1 MAKLADLG
9 IDIYAYAVSSFD
21 EPACA
26 VSALGSNATTTG
38 NWVVTPSG
46 KSSSDYLTVNLAGP
60 NVNSG
65 SASVTFKPDIK
76 QSGNYTVTLFTPGCQ
91 SDNSCQQRGISNVT
105 GHFASKA
112 QSGRA
117 IESQIFQTNDFD
129 KYDQI
134 YHGFVDAN
142 SDSFRP
148 TVTVTPLDS
157 QNSSI
162 QLVAQRVRFIL
173 DASTGGLNG
182 LFEWDPNLATVD
194 TDFSKSA
201 IDSAG
206 AGLNTEALITSLAVV
221 DNATY
226 IAGNFSSGT
235 GNSFENIFAV
245 ANGNVTALPNHGLNA
260 AVLSSFVY
268 GKLLF
273 LGGNFTDTIK
283 PSTPGLSNIAAFDTS
298 KQTWQA
304 LGSGVD
310 GPVSAVVPLQMNIT
324 TGQPE
329 TCITI
334 NGKFNRVFASGS
346 SPAFS
351 VTDGFAI
358 WVPSRNDWLKNLNVA
373 TTAISGQLSTA
384 TNVTGSPPLLAGSI
398 SSRGMSL
405 SDAAELSSSG
415 GLALNSLG
423 LHIQPQQVAS
433 SSKHKRAIDGQ
444 NITGAA
450 VGLFDTNNGRN
461 ITVLG
466 GHFTATATNGSTVN
480 NLVIVNSTSNGPE
493 SVTGIGSGLSS
504 DSTFLALATQG
515 DTLYAGGTVTGTLAS
530 SNINGLVL
538 WDLAQANYV
547 SPQPPPFSGSSV
559 AVNAIAVQPSTSN
572 VYVAGQFDRAGALQC
587 PSICLFESGQ
597 WSRPGI
603 IGFGGSITALTW
615 QGNNQLLA
623 GGNIT
628 IGNNHTTLA
637 TYDTAKQ
644 VWAEV
649 NGAQAVPGPVT
660 ALSPANNDG
669 SRYWIAGKST
679 NGSAFLMKYDGTN
692 FQSVGD
698 ILGKGTTI
706 RGLSVL
712 SLSQNH
718 DDNNLVDAGLSLLL
732 TGQLDLINFGNASAA
747 LFNGTSFTPFLLSN
761 SGNGPGSIS
770 QFFTQNKQAFST
782 SGKITTATLSPGLPI
797 IHVLTWSLAG
807 TLKLGF
813 VVLIALACAAACIF
827 LIVLAGLIMERRR
840 RRKEGYRPAPQNY
853 YEKTTNMSRIPPE
866 HLFGSLGQHKGPRI

>member
-1 MAKLADLG
+1 MILLLLETSANLCT
-9 IDIYAYAVSSFD
+9 DIYAYAVSSFD

-38 NWVVTPSG
+38 DWVVTPSG
-46 KSSSDYLTVNLAGP
+46 KSSSDYLTANLQGP

-91 SDNSCQQRGISNVT
+91 FDNSCQQRGISNVT
-105 GHFASKA
+105 GELASKA
-112 QSGRA
+112 GPGRA
-117 IESQIFQTNDFD
+117 VETQIFQTNDFD

-148 TVTVTPLDS
+148 TITITPLDN
-157 QNSSI
+157 QNNSI
-162 QLVAQRVRFIL
+162 QLVAHRVRFVL

-182 LFEWDPNLATVD
+182 LFEWNPNLATVD
-194 TDFSKSA
+194 TDFSKSVV
-201 IDSAG
+201 DSAG
-206 AGLNTEALITSLAVV
+206 TNLNNDALIMSLAVV
-221 DNATY
+221 GNTTY

-235 GNSFENIFAV
+235 GNSFENIFAI
-245 ANGNVTALPNHGLNA
+245 ADGNATALPDNGLNA
-260 AVLSSFVY
+260 PVLSSFVF

-273 LGGNFTDTIK
+273 LGGNFTDTIN
-283 PSTPGLSNIAAFDTS
+283 PSTPGLSNVAAFDTS

-310 GPVSAVVPLQMNIT
+310 GPVSSIVPLQMNIT
-324 TGQPE
+324 NGQPE

-334 NGKFNRVFASGS
+334 NGKLNQVLASGS

-373 TTAISGQLSTA
+373 TTAIKGQLSTA
-384 TNVTGSPPLLAGSI
+384 TNITGSAPLLAGSI
-398 SSRGMSL
+398 SSKGMSL
-405 SDAAELSSSG
+405 SDAAELTTSG
-415 GLALNSLG
+415 SPALNSLG
-423 LHIQPQQVAS
+423 LHIQPQPVGS
-433 SSKHKRAIDGQ
+433 SSKRKRALSAQ
-444 NITGAA
+444 NVTGAA
-450 VGLFDTNNGRN
+450 VGLFDADNGRN

-466 GHFTATATNGSTVN
+466 GHFTATASNGSTIN
-480 NLVIVNSTSNGPE
+480 NLVIVNSTSDG
-493 SVTGIGSGLSS
+493 SSTVTGIGSGLSS
-504 DSTFLALATQG
+504 DSAFLALATQA
-515 DTLYAGGTVTGTLAS
+515 DTLYAGGTVTGTLANA
-530 SNINGLVL
+530 NISGLVL
-538 WDLAQANYV
+538 WDLAQSNYV
-547 SPQPPPFSGSSV
+547 SPQPPPLSGSSV
-559 AVNAIAVQPSTSN
+559 AVNAIAVQPSSSN
-572 VYVAGQFDRAGALQC
+572 VYVAGNFDRAGALQC

-615 QGNNQLLA
+615 QGNTQLLA

-637 TYDTAKQ
+637 TYDTTKQ

-649 NGAQAVPGPVT
+649 IGAQAVPGPVT
-660 ALSPANNDG
+660 ALSPANSDG
-669 SRYWIAGKST
+669 SRYWVAGKSA

-698 ILGKGTTI
+698 VFGKDTII

-732 TGQLDLINFGNASAA
+732 TGQLDLLNFGNASAA
-747 LFNGTSFTPFLLSN
+747 LFNGTSFTPFLLST
-761 SGNGPGSIS
+761 SANGPGSIS
-770 QFFTQNKQAFST
+770 QIFTQNKQTFST
-782 SGKITTATLSPGLPI
+782 SGKIPHFCSTSPPPTNLFYSRHSEARFRRSHRPRMCSRMYLPHRPSRSHHGTSPPQERGVPPRTTELLRENNQHEP
-797 IHVLTWSLAG
+797 
-807 TLKLGF
+807 
-813 VVLIALACAAACIF
+813 
-827 LIVLAGLIMERRR
+827 
-840 RRKEGYRPAPQNY
+840 N
-853 YEKTTNMSRIPPE
+853 TT
-866 HLFGSLGQHKGPRI
+866 

>member
-1 MAKLADLG
+1 M
-9 IDIYAYAVSSFD
+9 
-21 EPACA
+21 
-26 VSALGSNATTTG
+26 
-38 NWVVTPSG
+38 TPSG
-46 KSSSDYLTVNLAGP
+46 KSSSDYLTANLAGP

-91 SDNSCQQRGISNVT
+91 SDHSCQQRGISNVT
-105 GHFASKA
+105 GNFASKA

-117 IESQIFQTNDFD
+117 IETQIFQTNDFD

-157 QNSSI
+157 QNNSI
-162 QLVAQRVRFIL
+162 QLVAQRVRFVL
-173 DASTGGLNG
+173 DSSTGGLNG

-206 AGLNTEALITSLAVV
+206 ASLNNEALIMSLAVV

-226 IAGNFSSGT
+226 VAGNFSSGT

-245 ANGNVTALPNHGLNA
+245 TNGNVTALPNHGLNA

-273 LGGNFTDTIK
+273 LGGNFTDTMK
-283 PSTPGLSNIAAFDTS
+283 PSTPGLSNIAVYDTS

-334 NGKFNRVFASGS
+334 NGKFNQVLASGS

-351 VTDGFAI
+351 VTDGFAL

-444 NITGAA
+444 NVTGAA

-466 GHFTATATNGSTVN
+466 GHFTATATNGSTIN

-515 DTLYAGGTVTGTLAS
+515 DTLYAGGTVTGTLVS

-559 AVNAIAVQPSTSN
+559 AVNVIAVQPSTSN

-615 QGNNQLLA
+615 QGNTQLLA

-637 TYDTAKQ
+637 TYDTTKQ

-669 SRYWIAGKST
+669 SQYWVAGKST
-679 NGSAFLMKYDGTN
+679 NGSTFLMKYDGTN

-698 ILGKGTTI
+698 IFGKDTTI

-718 DDNNLVDAGLSLLL
+718 DDNNLMDAGLSLLL
-732 TGQLDLINFGNASAA
+732 TGQLDLLNFGNASAA
-747 LFNGTSFTPFLLSN
+747 LFNGTSFTPFILSN

-770 QFFTQNKQAFST
+770 QFFTQNKQTFST
-782 SGKITTATLSPGLPI
+782 EGKIFTAIT
-797 IHVLTWSLAG
+797 
-807 TLKLGF
+807 F
-813 VVLIALACAAACIF
+813 
-827 LIVLAGLIMERRR
+827 R
-840 RRKEGYRPAPQNY
+840 
-853 YEKTTNMSRIPPE
+853 
-866 HLFGSLGQHKGPRI
+866 GST